1 MPGSDRSLWGA
12 NIVLDNAAYFESGGV
27 IPWSI
32 GSQSSALAYSNG
44 TTDPA
49 NSGTTSMK
57 VTKAAS
63 NAGALCVNAVDA
75 IPAAASTAYVL
86 TLALYTAAAGVTF
99 NVNLEY
105 YTAAQ
110 GFVNSV
116 VTTTASAIQGSGSP
130 LDNQYWTQYPPY
142 SFTTPATT
150 AFLRLNVQR
159 VTGLT
164 TGDFVFI
171 DNVFVGRL
179 LVPKGQLVM
188 PQAMNRASIF

>member
-1 MPGSDRSLWGA
+1 MPGSDRSLWGS
-12 NIVLDNAAYFESGGV
+12 NVVLDNAAYFELGGT
-27 IPWSI
+27 IPWSA
-32 GSQSSALAYSNG
+32 GSQASAVAYSNG

-49 NSGTTSMK
+49 SSGTTSMK
-57 VTKAAS
+57 ITKAAG
-63 NAGALCVNAVDA
+63 NTGALCVNAQDA
-75 IPAAASTAYVL
+75 VPVVASTAYVL
-86 TLALYTAAAGVTF
+86 TFGLYTSAASVTF

-110 GFVNSV
+110 AFVNSV
-116 VTTTASAIQGSGSP
+116 VTTTASAVQGSGSP
-130 LDNQYWTQYPPY
+130 LDNQFWTPYPAY

-159 VTGLT
+159 VAGLATGN
-164 TGDFVFI
+164 FVFV

-188 PQAMNRASIF
+188 PQSLNRASSW